1 MGIYKYKIFFLLK
14 NKKQIICSSYND
26 DVIYDI
32 NSSCESS
39 PSKFYSEKSSN
50 LVYEFNLPENPNLNH
65 MKPSFNKTINIKIN
79 FYLCKKI
86 RFINIINKL
95 KNLNPFIKKPHPNE
109 YHNSSNKDKIFGN
122 QTT

>member
-1 MGIYKYKIFFLLK
+1 MRIYKHKNFFLLR

-26 DVIYDI
+26 NFIYDI

-39 PSKFYSEKSSN
+39 PTKYNSDKSSN
-50 LVYEFNLPENPNLNH
+50 LVYKFNLPENPNLNH

-95 KNLNPFIKKPHPNE
+95 KKISPFIKKTVPNE
-109 YHNSSNKDKIFGN
+109 FHNSCNKDKIFGN